1 MKLFFNNNESEIIF
15 EEVVVAMFEVYFGI
29 YVEWLAKRATMLI
42 ITGVRFEIRTQHPPI
57 MKQGL

>member
-15 EEVVVAMFEVYFGI
+15 EEVVVAKFEAYPGI
-29 YVEWLAKRATMLI
+29 YVEWLAKRAPMLI
-42 ITGVRFEIRTQHPPI
+42 ITGVRFVIRNQHPPI